1 MASIG
6 FSEKDR
12 HISTEDGQASL
23 RQPQVSRALRKL
35 GFFSLGE
42 PGSSERDRAANI
54 LIGYI
59 ASLHE
64 RFSHT
69 ISFNKPI
76 HKKAYDRFDGFLSR
90 HHRHFKRTITE
101 SDVEA
106 LGPLF
111 LKKLDAAPLGALLQ
125 VTNQKVN
132 TSQEDWEKLK
142 YWASYTCICFLMCH
156 FRYVDVNNKSVLMPS
171 ISAGLR
177 RLRLSQGS
185 ARYQL
190 VLHELSIPT
199 DFKDFCEQWE
209 QLYEAVNTKHDDKS
223 EQLSN
228 SIAGK
233 NFNTLKLFFESFW
246 DVEPSKR
253 VNYITGRAK
262 ITRSSTL
269 DKPTR
274 GSVERVRPTIRYR
287 NIDKQQGEEVAA
299 ETREDYQLFET
310 DTKQTSEFKS
320 QVYLQHVKA
329 QAIAASSLRNE
340 LGHPCSLN
348 TINRRQLL
356 LVLNQLDSS
365 ENSKSRILDTWLL
378 LILITGQT
386 HKTLCPALMHKEVS
400 KNDLTISMT
409 GQSITFINNRRLT
422 SHISAHQLGLLDEQK
437 NILRIELPSSITE
450 IFKQSEQKSQFIT
463 EKQLNNRLRALC
475 VKLELPAITSNQL
488 AAWPFLYLS
497 RRAQNRT
504 AAAATFG
511 MQPAEW
517 TPLYYTN
524 FDVSRL
530 RQLHSKFYELLFNS
544 ANQRDLAKDF
554 SRLASQAKNT
564 TGHYGSTL
572 RIRQDRFIQILGKF
586 REYIRNLKL
595 TYKSGQHDYFRE
607 LHNAYT
613 VYVLISFQ
621 LQTAARPVSGIIESI
636 GQLDF
641 ANKRIFLQDKEVRDG
656 VSRIVP
662 MTAPLERQLRDYIE
676 YLAAAQGELSAKGK
690 SLSKQFLSQLK
701 GKDSLFKIFEKQSS
715 GDWRYVVL
723 TNGALAEYLK
733 DLLPLPLNFA
743 RHMVRNFL
751 NDEKVKTEII
761 DDFMGHDMEGQML
774 FGKYSAH
781 VESNTKPLMS
791 SLEAFANH
799 ISLER
804 LTAPI
809 SLPKTEILLDETSG
823 LPAVVAHEAVEKRET
838 PTEREKRLKTRQER
852 DERVKNYVRSYIG
865 RELPR
870 LKKCDGDDNTLNE
883 MIQDAHEHI
892 EAKYT
897 GVKYYV
903 AKEELVSYIDKL
915 NNAFGRALDIGK
927 LPTKIARE
935 KPIRSMLSVNLADR
949 AARLSELLINELPQ
963 TDELTDAELRCILVL
978 ISGLY
983 GGLNSSAWLEVL
995 LNTDFCER
1003 GNILSL
1009 ELPDRTNLYWLSL
1022 TIGQSH
1028 KVNEVDPDG
1037 IACLTRQV
1045 FLTAPQLSLVTALQ
1059 SRRSEASGLKLS
1071 NIPKLLSQNPSL
1083 SALTKVLFYESQQ
1096 QIPIVKMLKYGVDF
1110 TAQHTQGLSVA
1121 LSHTAMGE
1129 IDTFCLSD
1137 RQFIYA
1143 LQPHLNT
1150 VEQPPSINGLQV
1162 VWDSTGDSQTKGSSQ
1177 RSKLKKLLDVRS
1189 RNVNREITKIVKQTG
1204 KRGSESKVKNALAA
1218 LKADFEQVEAVNFL
1232 ISWLINHMEFQNNKI
1247 STVSRYHS
1255 AVTLNWLVAACT
1267 RKNLSSLS
1275 GDEFYELYNEAI
1287 ELTQPRTEED
1297 VEIMAGEGEPTPKP
1311 ELTSLKTKEEKAKEK
1326 ERNKERHKEQI
1337 ARSKQQVSSQH
1348 YTRQCFQRFH
1358 NFLVRHFN
1366 LPRMPRDLVT
1376 MKSNR
1381 VEHIRVGFIP
1391 HELYEA
1397 VIAKLPETKGCDD
1410 NASLML
1416 QCITILAYRTGL
1428 RISEILSLRLKDVTT
1443 HPDVWV
1449 YIKINEYAEVK
1460 RGSSARKF
1468 PLFLL
1473 LEPNEIK
1480 SFKNWLV
1487 RRERNSRTNSEL
1499 LFCYH
1504 DTPRVMIDSWVVEQ
1518 SVVAWLRAL
1527 SGMKSFVFHD
1537 FRHTALSCL
1546 QFLVE
1551 DEDRL
1556 YFDFSGREEFDV
1568 EQLKD
1573 SIFGGHNIR
1582 VDRYYALATFAGH
1595 ANPSSTFKSYMHF
1608 SYLLTHLKLRRCNV
1622 SLTKDFVRNLS
1633 GLSDKM
1639 IANIIRGK
1647 KKIKRP
1653 SNEGET
1659 LNLLSPHE
1667 GWLAAV
1673 AESEKRY
1680 IRTFKQQ
1687 SPITIESAGDLMTIK
1702 PGPSEVHDIL
1712 LSVTKRMS
1720 NDEISRN
1727 HEVSV
1732 KVVQSYR
1739 KAARYLLE
1747 KQTVR
1752 ANRRLTTRR
1761 SEEKKTYIP
1770 SKPLTPRERKQARL
1784 YINGILGLVTE
1795 SNIDEFREAI
1805 KYFTNNVHTDEPG
1818 IRFKSVDKL
1827 NWFVDL
1833 LSPVISLRNWY
1844 IYATTSKAHE
1854 SEIDSFINRL
1864 KITTKAPEVKIKKVG
1879 KPDFYLRL
1887 KHPNQDDLRRRGS
1900 RFQGTS
1906 MLKYVLFMALV
1917 ILSAESEF

>member
-1 MASIG
+1 LA
-6 FSEKDR
+6 FKDLNSVSQ
-12 HISTEDGQASL
+12 HISTKDSHAIL
-23 RQPQVSRALRKL
+23 RQPQVSRVLRKL

-76 HKKAYDRFDGFLSR
+76 HKKAHDRFDRFLSR
-90 HHRHFKRTITE
+90 HHRHFKRTVTE

-106 LGPLF
+106 LNPLF
-111 LKKLDAAPLGALLQ
+111 SKKLDAAPLGALLQ
-125 VTNQKVN
+125 ITNQKLN

-156 FRYVDVNNKSVLMPS
+156 FRYVDVNNRPVLMPS

-177 RLRLSQGS
+177 RLRLSQVS
-185 ARYQL
+185 PRYQM

-228 SIAGK
+228 SIAGQ

-246 DVEPSKR
+246 HVEPSKR

-287 NIDKQQGEEVAA
+287 NIDKEQGEEVAA
-299 ETREDYQLFET
+299 EAREDYQLFET

-356 LVLNQLDSS
+356 LVLNQLDISQC
-365 ENSKSRILDTWLL
+365 SKSRILDTWLL

-450 IFKQSEQKSQFIT
+450 IFRQRAPETKFIT
-463 EKQLNNRLRALC
+463 EKQLNSRLRTLC
-475 VKLELPAITSNQL
+475 AKLELPAITSNQL

-504 AAAATFG
+504 AAAAAFG
-511 MQPAEW
+511 MQPSEW
-517 TPLYYTN
+517 TPLYYTH

-544 ANQRDLAKDF
+544 AEQRDLAQDF

-572 RIRQDRFIQILGKF
+572 RIRQNRFIQILGTF
-586 REYIRNLKL
+586 RNYIKDLKL
-595 TYKSGQHDYFRE
+595 AYKSGQHDVFRE

-662 MTAPLERQLRDYIE
+662 MTAHLECQLRDYIE
-676 YLAAAQGELSAKGK
+676 YLAAAHGELAAKSSG
-690 SLSKQFLSQLK
+690 LSKQFLSQLK
-701 GKDSLFKIFEKQSS
+701 GKESLFKIFEKQSS

-723 TNGALAEYLK
+723 TNGALVEYLK

-781 VESNTKPLMS
+781 VESNIKPLIS

-809 SLPKTEILLDETSG
+809 SLPKTKILLDETSG
-823 LPAVVAHEAVEKRET
+823 LPAIVAHEAVERRET

-870 LKKCDGDDNTLNE
+870 LKKCDGDDNALNE

-915 NNAFGRALDIGK
+915 NNAYGRALDIGK

-1037 IACLTRQV
+1037 TARLTRQV

-1059 SRRSEASGLKLS
+1059 SRRSEASELKLRDV
-1071 NIPKLLSQNPSL
+1071 PKLLSQNPSL

-1110 TAQHTQGLSVA
+1110 TALHTQGLSVA

-1129 IDTFCLSD
+1129 IDTFCLSE

-1150 VEQPPSINGLQV
+1150 VEQPPSIDGLQV
-1162 VWDSTGDSQTKGSSQ
+1162 VWDSIGDSQTKGNSQ
-1177 RSKLKKLLDVRS
+1177 RSKLKKLLDVKS

-1204 KRGSESKVKNALAA
+1204 KRGSESNVKKALAA
-1218 LKADFEQVEAVNFL
+1218 LKAEFEQVEAVNFL

-1255 AVTLNWLVAACT
+1255 AITLNWLVATCT

-1311 ELTSLKTKEEKAKEK
+1311 DLTSFKTKEEKTKEK
-1326 ERNKERHKEQI
+1326 ERNKERHKEQV
-1337 ARSKQQVSSQH
+1337 ARNKKQVSSQN

-1358 NFLVRHFN
+1358 NFLVQHFN

-1376 MKSNR
+1376 MKNNR

-1391 HELYEA
+1391 HKLYDA
-1397 VIAKLPETKGCDD
+1397 VLAKLPETKGCDD
-1410 NASLML
+1410 NVSLML

-1449 YIKINEYAEVK
+1449 HIKINEYAEVK
-1460 RGSSARKF
+1460 RGSSARKV

-1487 RRERNSRTNSEL
+1487 RRKRNSRTNLEL

-1504 DTPRVMIDSWVVEQ
+1504 DTPRVMIDSWIIEQ

-1573 SIFGGHNIR
+1573 SIFGGNNIR

-1595 ANPSSTFKSYMHF
+1595 ANPSSTFKTYMHF
-1608 SYLLTHLKLRRCNV
+1608 SYLLTHLKLRRSNV
-1622 SLTKDFVRNLS
+1622 VLTKSFVRNLS

-1653 SNEGET
+1653 SNEGEIP
-1659 LNLLSPHE
+1659 NLLPPHE
-1667 GWLAAV
+1667 GWLVAV
-1673 AESEKRY
+1673 AESERRY
-1680 IRTFKQQ
+1680 IRTVKQQ
-1687 SPITIESAGDLMTIK
+1687 SPITIESATDLMTIK

-1712 LSVTKRMS
+1712 MCVTKGMS
-1720 NDEISRN
+1720 NEKISRDY
-1727 HEVSV
+1727 EVPV
-1732 KVVQSYR
+1732 KVVECYR
-1739 KAARYLLE
+1739 TEARHLAR
-1747 KQTVR
+1747 KQTAR
-1752 ANRRLTTRR
+1752 DNRRLI
-1761 SEEKKTYIP
+1761 KKQSKAKSTYLP
-1770 SKPLTPRERKQARL
+1770 SKPLTPKERKLARL
-1784 YINGILGLVTE
+1784 YINGILKLAAENGASDVLE
-1795 SNIDEFREAI
+1795 LIE
-1805 KYFTNNVHTDEPG
+1805 YFTNNVYIDEPG
-1818 IRFKSVDKL
+1818 IRFDCVDKL

-1844 IYATTSKAHE
+1844 IFVTTSKAHM
-1854 SEIDSFINRL
+1854 SDIDAFINRL
-1864 KITTKAPEVKIKKVG
+1864 KITTKKPEVKIKKVG

-1900 RFQGTS
+1900 LYQATS
-1906 MLKYVLFMALV
+1906 MLKYLLFMAL
-1917 ILSAESEF
+1917 IMLSAESEF

>member
-1 MASIG
+1 MTVAKFNLTSQEV
-6 FSEKDR
+6 SN
-12 HISTEDGQASL
+12 EDSQAIL
-23 RQPQVSRALRKL
+23 RQPKVSRVLRKL

-54 LIGYI
+54 LVGYI
-59 ASLHE
+59 ANLHI
-64 RFSHT
+64 RFSQT
-69 ISFNKPI
+69 VSFNKPI
-76 HKKAYDRFDGFLSR
+76 HQKAYDRFDSFFSR
-90 HHRHFKRTITE
+90 HHRRFKRTITE
-101 SDVEA
+101 NDVEA
-106 LGPLF
+106 LKPLF
-111 LKKLDAAPLGALLQ
+111 SKKLDAAPLGALLQ
-125 VTNQKVN
+125 TSNQSSSITN
-132 TSQEDWEKLK
+132 EEWEKLK
-142 YWASYTCICFLMCH
+142 YWAAYTCICFLMCH
-156 FRYVDVNNKSVLMPS
+156 FRYVDVNNRSVLMPS

-177 RLRLSQGS
+177 RLRLAQGS
-185 ARYQL
+185 SRYQI
-190 VLHELSIPT
+190 VLHELSIPK

-209 QLYEAVNTKHDDKS
+209 ELYESVNTKYDDQS
-223 EQLSN
+223 EQLSH
-228 SIAGK
+228 SIAGQ

-246 DVEPSKR
+246 RVEPSKR
-253 VNYITGRAK
+253 VDYITGRSK
-262 ITRSSTL
+262 VTRSSTL

-274 GSVERVRPTIRYR
+274 GTVERVRPTIRYR
-287 NIDKQQGEEVAA
+287 NIDKEQGEEVAA

-320 QVYLQHVKA
+320 QVYLQHIKA

-348 TINRRQLL
+348 TIERRQLL
-356 LVLNQLDSS
+356 QVLKSLDIS
-365 ENSKSRILDTWLL
+365 ERSQSRLSDAWLL

-400 KNDLTISMT
+400 KNDLTISLT

-422 SHISAHQLGLLDEQK
+422 SHLMAHQLGLLDEQR
-437 NILRIELPSSITE
+437 NVLRIDLPSSITE
-450 IFKQSEQKSQFIT
+450 IFQQSAQKSQFIT
-463 EKQLNNRLRALC
+463 EKQLNNRLRTLC
-475 VKLELPAITSNQL
+475 AKLELPVITSNQL

-511 MQPAEW
+511 MQPSEW

-524 FDVSRL
+524 FDVSHL
-530 RQLHSKFYELLFNS
+530 RRRHSKFYELLFNS
-544 ANQRDLAKDF
+544 ASQFDLAKDF
-554 SRLASQAKNT
+554 SRIAGYANNT
-564 TGHYGSTL
+564 TGQYGSTL
-572 RIRQDRFIQILGKF
+572 RVREKRFIKILDKF
-586 REYIRNLKL
+586 RDYIKNLQWA
-595 TYKSGQHDYFRE
+595 YASGQHDYLRE

-613 VYVLISFQ
+613 VYVLIYFQ
-621 LQTAARPVSGIIESI
+621 LQTAARPVAGIIESI

-662 MTAPLERQLRDYIE
+662 MTGLLERQLRDYIE

-690 SLSKQFLSQLK
+690 RLSKQFLSQLK
-701 GKDSLFKIFEKQSS
+701 GKENLFKFFEKEPS
-715 GDWRYVVL
+715 GQWRYVVL
-723 TNGALAEYLK
+723 TNGVLAEYLK
-733 DLLPLPLNFA
+733 ELLPLPLNFA

-781 VESNTKPLMS
+781 VESNIKPLIS

-809 SLPKTEILLDETSG
+809 SLPKTKILLDETSG
-823 LPAVVAHEAVEKRET
+823 LPAIVAHEAVERRET

-870 LKKCDGDDNTLNE
+870 LKKCDGDDNALNE

-915 NNAFGRALDIGK
+915 NNAYGRALDIGK

-1037 IACLTRQV
+1037 TARLTRQV
-1045 FLTAPQLSLVTALQ
+1045 FLTPTQLSLVTALQ
-1059 SRRSEASGLKLS
+1059 NRRSEKSTLKLS
-1071 NIPKLLSQNPSL
+1071 DIPKILMESVSL
-1083 SALTKVLFYESQQ
+1083 SPLTKVMFYESQK
-1096 QIPIVKMLKYGVDF
+1096 QIPVVQMLKYGVDF
-1110 TAQHTQGLSVA
+1110 TAHHTPGFSVA
-1121 LSHTAMGE
+1121 LRHTAMGE
-1129 IDTFCLSD
+1129 IDTFSLSD
-1137 RQFIYA
+1137 RQLIYA

-1150 VEQPPSINGLQV
+1150 VEQPPSIEGLQV
-1162 VWDSTGDSQTKGSSQ
+1162 VWDSTENSRVKGSSQ
-1177 RSKLKKLLDVRS
+1177 RSQLKKLLDVRF
-1189 RNVNREITKIVKQTG
+1189 RNVNREITKILKQTE
-1204 KRGSESKVKNALAA
+1204 KRGAESKVKNALTA
-1218 LKADFEQVEAVNFL
+1218 LKTDFEQVEAVNFL
-1232 ISWLINHMEFQNNKI
+1232 ISWLLSNMELQNNRI

-1255 AVTLNWLVAACT
+1255 AVTLNWLVATYTC
-1267 RKNLSSLS
+1267 KNLSALS

-1297 VEIMAGEGEPTPKP
+1297 IEIMAGEGNPTPKP
-1311 ELTSLKTKEEKAKEK
+1311 ELKNLNTKEEKAKERA
-1326 ERNKERHKEQI
+1326 RNNERHKEQI
-1337 ARSKQQVSSQH
+1337 ARNKQKVSNQH

-1358 NFLVRHFN
+1358 NFLVQYFN

-1391 HELYEA
+1391 HKLYEA

-1410 NASLML
+1410 NVSLML

-1449 YIKINEYAEVK
+1449 HIKINEYAEVK
-1460 RGSSARKF
+1460 RGSSARKV

-1487 RRERNSRTNSEL
+1487 RRKRNSRTNLEL

-1504 DTPRVMIDSWVVEQ
+1504 DTPRVMIDSWIIEQ

-1573 SIFGGHNIR
+1573 SIFGGNNIR

-1595 ANPSSTFKSYMHF
+1595 ANPSSTFKTYMHF
-1608 SYLLTHLKLRRCNV
+1608 SYLLTHLKLRRSNV
-1622 SLTKDFVRNLS
+1622 VLTKSFVRNLS

-1653 SNEGET
+1653 SNEGEIP
-1659 LNLLSPHE
+1659 NLLPPHE
-1667 GWLAAV
+1667 GWLVAV
-1673 AESEKRY
+1673 AESERRY
-1680 IRTFKQQ
+1680 IRTVKQQ
-1687 SPITIESAGDLMTIK
+1687 SPITIESATDLMTIK

-1712 LSVTKRMS
+1712 MCVTKGMS
-1720 NDEISRN
+1720 NEKISRDY
-1727 HEVSV
+1727 EVPV
-1732 KVVQSYR
+1732 KVVECYR
-1739 KAARYLLE
+1739 TEARHLAR
-1747 KQTVR
+1747 KQTAR
-1752 ANRRLTTRR
+1752 DNRRLI
-1761 SEEKKTYIP
+1761 KKQSKAKSTYLP
-1770 SKPLTPRERKQARL
+1770 SKPLTPKERKLARL
-1784 YINGILGLVTE
+1784 YINGILKLAAENGASDVLE
-1795 SNIDEFREAI
+1795 LIE
-1805 KYFTNNVHTDEPG
+1805 YFTNNVYIDEPG
-1818 IRFKSVDKL
+1818 IRFDCVDKL

-1844 IYATTSKAHE
+1844 IFVTTSKAHM
-1854 SEIDSFINRL
+1854 SDIDAFINRL
-1864 KITTKAPEVKIKKVG
+1864 KITTKKPEVKIKKVG

-1900 RFQGTS
+1900 LYQATS
-1906 MLKYVLFMALV
+1906 MLKYLLFMAL
-1917 ILSAESEF
+1917 IMLSAESEF

>member
-1 MASIG
+1 MA
-6 FSEKDR
+6 FKDLNSVNQ
-12 HISTEDGQASL
+12 HISTESSQANL
-23 RQPQVSRALRKL
+23 RQPQVSRVLRKL

-69 ISFNKPI
+69 ISFNKPL
-76 HKKAYDRFDGFLSR
+76 HKKAYDRFDRFFSR
-90 HHRHFKRTITE
+90 HHRHFKRTVTE
-101 SDVEA
+101 SDVEV
-106 LGPLF
+106 LNPLF
-111 LKKLDAAPLGALLQ
+111 SKKLDAAPLGALLQ
-125 VTNQKVN
+125 ITNQKLN

-171 ISAGLR
+171 ILQGLR
-177 RLRLSQGS
+177 RLRLSQRIS
-185 ARYQL
+185 RHQV
-190 VLHELSIPT
+190 VLQELSIPA
-199 DFKDFCEQWE
+199 DFEDFCEQWE

-233 NFNTLKLFFESFW
+233 NFNQLKLFFESFW
-246 DVEPSKR
+246 HVEPSKR
-253 VNYITGRAK
+253 VNYVTGYSK
-262 ITRSSTL
+262 ITQSSTL

-386 HKTLCPALMHKEVS
+386 HKTLCPALMHKEVR

-409 GQSITFINNRRLT
+409 GQSITFINNQRLW
-422 SHISAHQLGLLDEQK
+422 SHIWAHQLGLLDEQK

-450 IFKQSEQKSQFIT
+450 IFIQRGSETNFIT
-463 EKQLNNRLRALC
+463 EKQLNNRLRTLC
-475 VKLELPAITSNQL
+475 AELDLPAITSNQL

-586 REYIRNLKL
+586 REYIKNLKL

-676 YLAAAQGELSAKGK
+676 YLAAAHGELAAKG
-690 SLSKQFLSQLK
+690 SGLSKQFLSQLK
-701 GKDSLFKIFEKQSS
+701 GKESLFKIFEKQSS

-761 DDFMGHDMEGQML
+761 DDFMGHDIEGQML

-781 VESNTKPLMS
+781 VESNTKPLIS
-791 SLEAFANH
+791 ALEAFANH

-809 SLPKTEILLDETSG
+809 SLPKTKILLDETSG
-823 LPAVVAHEAVEKRET
+823 LPAIVAHEAVERRET
-838 PTEREKRLKTRQER
+838 PTEREKRLKKRHER

-870 LKKCDGDDNTLNE
+870 LKKCDGDDNALNE

-915 NNAFGRALDIGK
+915 NNAYGRALDIGK

-983 GGLNSSAWLEVL
+983 GGLNS
-995 LNTDFCER
+995 
-1003 GNILSL
+1003 
-1009 ELPDRTNLYWLSL
+1009 
-1022 TIGQSH
+1022 
-1028 KVNEVDPDG
+1028 
-1037 IACLTRQV
+1037 
-1045 FLTAPQLSLVTALQ
+1045 
-1059 SRRSEASGLKLS
+1059 
-1071 NIPKLLSQNPSL
+1071 
-1083 SALTKVLFYESQQ
+1083 
-1096 QIPIVKMLKYGVDF
+1096 
-1110 TAQHTQGLSVA
+1110 
-1121 LSHTAMGE
+1121 
-1129 IDTFCLSD
+1129 
-1137 RQFIYA
+1137 
-1143 LQPHLNT
+1143 
-1150 VEQPPSINGLQV
+1150 
-1162 VWDSTGDSQTKGSSQ
+1162 
-1177 RSKLKKLLDVRS
+1177 
-1189 RNVNREITKIVKQTG
+1189 
-1204 KRGSESKVKNALAA
+1204 
-1218 LKADFEQVEAVNFL
+1218 
-1232 ISWLINHMEFQNNKI
+1232 
-1247 STVSRYHS
+1247 
-1255 AVTLNWLVAACT
+1255 
-1267 RKNLSSLS
+1267 
-1275 GDEFYELYNEAI
+1275 
-1287 ELTQPRTEED
+1287 
-1297 VEIMAGEGEPTPKP
+1297 
-1311 ELTSLKTKEEKAKEK
+1311 
-1326 ERNKERHKEQI
+1326 
-1337 ARSKQQVSSQH
+1337 
-1348 YTRQCFQRFH
+1348 
-1358 NFLVRHFN
+1358 
-1366 LPRMPRDLVT
+1366 
-1376 MKSNR
+1376 
-1381 VEHIRVGFIP
+1381 
-1391 HELYEA
+1391 
-1397 VIAKLPETKGCDD
+1397 
-1410 NASLML
+1410 
-1416 QCITILAYRTGL
+1416 
-1428 RISEILSLRLKDVTT
+1428 
-1443 HPDVWV
+1443 
-1449 YIKINEYAEVK
+1449 
-1460 RGSSARKF
+1460 
-1468 PLFLL
+1468 
-1473 LEPNEIK
+1473 
-1480 SFKNWLV
+1480 
-1487 RRERNSRTNSEL
+1487 
-1499 LFCYH
+1499 
-1504 DTPRVMIDSWVVEQ
+1504 
-1518 SVVAWLRAL
+1518 
-1527 SGMKSFVFHD
+1527 
-1537 FRHTALSCL
+1537 
-1546 QFLVE
+1546 
-1551 DEDRL
+1551 
-1556 YFDFSGREEFDV
+1556 
-1568 EQLKD
+1568 
-1573 SIFGGHNIR
+1573 
-1582 VDRYYALATFAGH
+1582 
-1595 ANPSSTFKSYMHF
+1595 
-1608 SYLLTHLKLRRCNV
+1608 
-1622 SLTKDFVRNLS
+1622 
-1633 GLSDKM
+1633 
-1639 IANIIRGK
+1639 
-1647 KKIKRP
+1647 
-1653 SNEGET
+1653 
-1659 LNLLSPHE
+1659 
-1667 GWLAAV
+1667 
-1673 AESEKRY
+1673 
-1680 IRTFKQQ
+1680 
-1687 SPITIESAGDLMTIK
+1687 
-1702 PGPSEVHDIL
+1702 
-1712 LSVTKRMS
+1712 
-1720 NDEISRN
+1720 
-1727 HEVSV
+1727 
-1732 KVVQSYR
+1732 
-1739 KAARYLLE
+1739 
-1747 KQTVR
+1747 
-1752 ANRRLTTRR
+1752 
-1761 SEEKKTYIP
+1761 
-1770 SKPLTPRERKQARL
+1770 
-1784 YINGILGLVTE
+1784 
-1795 SNIDEFREAI
+1795 
-1805 KYFTNNVHTDEPG
+1805 
-1818 IRFKSVDKL
+1818 
-1827 NWFVDL
+1827 
-1833 LSPVISLRNWY
+1833 
-1844 IYATTSKAHE
+1844 
-1854 SEIDSFINRL
+1854 
-1864 KITTKAPEVKIKKVG
+1864 
-1879 KPDFYLRL
+1879 
-1887 KHPNQDDLRRRGS
+1887 
-1900 RFQGTS
+1900 
-1906 MLKYVLFMALV
+1906 
-1917 ILSAESEF
+1917 